1 VRSPST
7 LLAMTEMRCRQP
19 KASSVVADLRSMPFK
34 PMRQI
39 EHAGRQIKSREQRVS
54 AILFASFIPLKM

>member
-1 VRSPST
+1 M
-7 LLAMTEMRCRQP
+7 A
-19 KASSVVADLRSMPFK
+19 FK

-54 AILFASFIPLKM
+54 AILFASFIPLKMRNL